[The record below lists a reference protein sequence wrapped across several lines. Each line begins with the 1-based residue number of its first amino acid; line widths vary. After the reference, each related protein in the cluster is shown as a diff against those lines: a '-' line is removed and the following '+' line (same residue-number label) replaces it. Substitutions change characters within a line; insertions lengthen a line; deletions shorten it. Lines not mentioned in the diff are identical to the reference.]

1 MRSHIQRAIALCGES
16 VKASFVTGRCL
27 EDICKPS
34 QDRLMRTPLDI
45 LSNSFGHS
53 SFRPG
58 QADIIDLILEGRNLL
73 AVMPTGAGKSICY
86 QVPSQLLDKP
96 TIVISPLVALMD
108 NQAAGLRANGV
119 PVAAIHSGQSREE
132 NIEQWK
138 TVAIGQT
145 KLLYLSPE
153 RLMQPRMLAAM
164 KALEPALFVIDE
176 AHCVSKWGP
185 AFRPEY
191 ADLSRLKALFPNAR
205 VAAFTAT
212 ADASTRK
219 DIAAQL
225 FSGDGE
231 IIVHGFDRPNLSLT
245 VSSLTNRTEQLLAW
259 METQRGQSGIVY
271 CLSRKN
277 TEKYAEILKQQG
289 YNALP
294 YHAGLSSEI
303 RFENQE
309 RFLAEPAVVIV
320 ATIAFGMG
328 IDKSNVRFVYHLNLP
343 SSLEAY
349 YQEIGRAGRDGAPSE
364 TGLIFAMDDI
374 RMRRQFISEDGSDS
388 DHQLREHRR
397 LDALLGYCE
406 ASKCRRQ
413 VLMAYFGEKSEP
425 CGNCDV
431 CLNPPDL
438 IDATIEA
445 KALFGAIDATGQRF
459 GATHVIAVARGEE
472 TPRILQ
478 YGHEKLPVFGTSD
491 KSKQWFQGLLRQAV
505 ALRFLSVNMEAYGRL
520 EILAKARA
528 VLDGREPFKCKD
540 PTIKRAP
547 KKTRSRASSNGTAAS
562 FSGKDSELLSRLKA
576 LRMEFAKQLG
586 KPAFVVFSD
595 ATLIDMVTK
604 KPKTREQMLDVSGVG
619 PSKFDR
625 FGDAFLAELGG

>member
-1 MRSHIQRAIALCGES
+1 M
-16 VKASFVTGRCL
+16 T
-27 EDICKPS
+27 
-34 QDRLMRTPLDI
+34 TPLHI
-45 LSNSFGHS
+45 LSDSFGHNA
-53 SFRPG
+53 FRPG
-58 QADIIDLILEGRNLL
+58 QADIIDMILEGKNVL

-86 QVPSQLLDKP
+86 QVPSQLLDQP

-119 PVAAIHSGQSREE
+119 SVAAIHSGQSREE
-132 NIEQWK
+132 NVAQWK
-138 TVAIGQT
+138 EVAQGRT
-145 KLLYLSPE
+145 NLLYLSPE
-153 RLMQPRMLAAM
+153 RLMQPRMLSAM
-164 KALEPALFVIDE
+164 KALNPALFVVDE

-191 ADLSRLKALFPNAR
+191 ADLSRLKTLFPTAHI
-205 VAAFTAT
+205 AAFTAT

-219 DIAAQL
+219 DIAEQL
-225 FSGDGE
+225 FSGQGE

-245 VSSLTNRTEQLLAW
+245 VSNLTNRTEQLLAW
-259 METQRGQSGIVY
+259 MEGQRGACGIVY

-277 TEKYAEILKQQG
+277 TEKYAEILREQG
-289 YNALP
+289 FNALP
-294 YHAGLSSEI
+294 YHAGLSSEV

-364 TGLIFAMDDI
+364 TGLIFALDDI
-374 RMRRQFISEDGSDS
+374 RMRRQFISEDGSDTE
-388 DHQLREHRR
+388 HQMREHRR

-413 VLMAYFGEKSEP
+413 VLMSYFGESSDP

-438 IDATIEA
+438 IDATAEA
-445 KALFGAIDATGQRF
+445 KALFGAIEATGQRF
-459 GATHVIAVARGEE
+459 GATHVIAVARGDE

-478 YGHEKLPVFGTSD
+478 YGHDKLDVFGTSD
-491 KSKQWFQGLLRQAV
+491 KPKQWFQGLLRQAV
-505 ALRFLSVNMEAYGRL
+505 ALRFLNVNMESYGRL
-520 EILAKARA
+520 EIRPKAQA
-528 VLDGREPFKCKD
+528 VLDDRAPFNCKD
-540 PTIKRAP
+540 PTVKRAA
-547 KKTRSRASSNGTAAS
+547 KTPRSRTASKSIASSLGAEDA
-562 FSGKDSELLSRLKA
+562 ELLTRLKA
-576 LRMEFAKQLG
+576 LRMDFAKQLG

-595 ATLIDMVTK
+595 ATLIDMVAR
-604 KPKTREQMLDVSGVG
+604 KPKTREEMLDVSGVG
-619 PSKFDR
+619 PSKFER
-625 FGDAFLAELGG
+625 FGEAFMSEL

>member
-1 MRSHIQRAIALCGES
+1 M
-16 VKASFVTGRCL
+16 T
-27 EDICKPS
+27 
-34 QDRLMRTPLDI
+34 TPLDI
-45 LSNSFGHS
+45 LSESFGHKA
-53 SFRPG
+53 FRPG
-58 QADIIDLILEGRNLL
+58 QADIVDMILDGENVL

-86 QVPSQLLDKP
+86 QVPSQLLDRP
-96 TIVISPLVALMD
+96 TIVISPLLALMD

-119 PVAAIHSGQSREE
+119 EVAAIHSGQSRDE
-132 NIEQWK
+132 NVAQWK
-138 TVAIGQT
+138 SVAQGNT

-153 RLMQPRMLAAM
+153 RLMQGRMLSAM
-164 KALEPALFVIDE
+164 KALDPALFVVDE

-191 ADLSRLKALFPNAR
+191 ADLSRLKVLFPNAA

-219 DIAAQL
+219 DIAEQL
-225 FSGDGE
+225 FSGQGE

-245 VSSLTNRTEQLLAW
+245 VSNLTNRTQQLLAW
-259 METQRGQSGIVY
+259 MESQRGESGIVY

-277 TEKYAEILKQQG
+277 TEKYAEILREQG
-289 YNALP
+289 FNALP
-294 YHAGLSSEI
+294 YHAGLSSEV

-364 TGLIFAMDDI
+364 TGLIFALDDI
-374 RMRRQFISEDGSDS
+374 RMRRQFISEDGSEP
-388 DHQLREHRR
+388 DHQMREHRR

-413 VLMAYFGEKSEP
+413 VLMSYFGEQSDP

-431 CLNPPDL
+431 CLNPPEL
-438 IDATIEA
+438 IDATAEA
-445 KALFGAIDATGQRF
+445 KALFGAIEATGQRF
-459 GATHVIAVARGEE
+459 GATHVIAVARGDE

-478 YGHEKLPVFGTSD
+478 YGHDKLPVFGTSD
-491 KSKQWFQGLLRQAV
+491 KPKQWFQGLLRQAV
-505 ALRFLSVNMEAYGRL
+505 ALRFLNVNMEAYGRL
-520 EILAKARA
+520 EIRPKAQA
-528 VLDGREPFKCKD
+528 VLVGEKPFNCKD
-540 PTIKRAP
+540 PTVKRAT
-547 KKTRSRASSNGTAAS
+547 KTSRSRTATKAKTSSLGA
-562 FSGKDSELLSRLKA
+562 KDTELLTRLKA
-576 LRMEFAKQLG
+576 LRMDYAKQLG

-595 ATLIDMVTK
+595 ATLIDMVSR
-604 KPKTREQMLDVSGVG
+604 KPKTREEMLDVSGVG
-619 PSKFDR
+619 PSKFER
-625 FGDAFLAELGG
+625 FGEAFMAELEG

>member
-1 MRSHIQRAIALCGES
+1 M
-16 VKASFVTGRCL
+16 T
-27 EDICKPS
+27 
-34 QDRLMRTPLDI
+34 TPLHV
-45 LSNSFGHS
+45 LSESFGHK

-58 QADIIDLILEGRNLL
+58 QADIVDIILNGKNVL

-86 QVPSQLLDKP
+86 QVPSQLLDRP

-119 PVAAIHSGQSREE
+119 EVATIHSGQSREE
-132 NIEQWK
+132 NVAQWK
-138 TVAIGQT
+138 QVAQGTT

-153 RLMQPRMLAAM
+153 RLMQPRMLSAMAA
-164 KALEPALFVIDE
+164 LNPALFVVDE

-191 ADLSRLKALFPNAR
+191 AGLSRLKDLFPNAA

-212 ADASTRK
+212 ADSSTRK
-219 DIAAQL
+219 DIAEQL
-225 FSGDGE
+225 FSGQGE

-245 VSSLTNRTEQLLAW
+245 VSNLTNRTEQLLAW
-259 METQRGQSGIVY
+259 MEAQRGKSGIVY

-277 TEKYAEILKQQG
+277 TEKYAEILREQG
-289 YNALP
+289 FNALP
-294 YHAGLSSEI
+294 YHAGLSSEV

-364 TGLIFAMDDI
+364 TGLIFALDDI
-374 RMRRQFISEDGSDS
+374 RMRRQFIAEDGSDS
-388 DHQLREHRR
+388 DHQMREHRR

-413 VLMAYFGEKSEP
+413 VLMAYFGETSDP

-438 IDATIEA
+438 IDATVEA
-445 KALFGAIDATGQRF
+445 KALFGAIAATGQRF
-459 GATHVIAVARGEE
+459 GATHVIAVARGDE

-478 YGHEKLPVFGTSD
+478 YGHDKLDVFGTSD
-491 KSKQWFQGLLRQAV
+491 KPKQWFQGLLRQAV
-505 ALRFLSVNMEAYGRL
+505 ALRFLNVNMEAYGRL
-520 EILAKARA
+520 EIRPKAQA
-528 VLDGREPFKCKD
+528 VLDDRQPFMCKD
-540 PTIKRAP
+540 PTIKRAAKAP
-547 KKTRSRASSNGTAAS
+547 RSRTSSKSKAPSLGE
-562 FSGKDSELLSRLKA
+562 KDSELLNRLKA
-576 LRMEFAKQLG
+576 LRMDFAKQLG

-595 ATLIDMVTK
+595 ATLKDMVSR
-604 KPKTREQMLDVSGVG
+604 KPKTKAEMLEVSGVG
-619 PSKFDR
+619 PSKFER
-625 FGDAFLAELGG
+625 FGEAFIAELEG

>member
-1 MRSHIQRAIALCGES
+1 M
-16 VKASFVTGRCL
+16 T
-27 EDICKPS
+27 
-34 QDRLMRTPLDI
+34 TPLHI
-45 LSNSFGHS
+45 LSDSFGHN

-58 QADIIDLILEGRNLL
+58 QADIVELILQRQNVL

-86 QVPSQLLDKP
+86 QVPSQLLDRP
-96 TIVISPLVALMD
+96 TIVVSPLVALMD

-119 PVAAIHSGQSREE
+119 PVAAIHSGQSRDE
-132 NIEQWK
+132 NVMQWK
-138 TVAIGQT
+138 SVAQGGT

-153 RLMQPRMLAAM
+153 RLMQPRMLSAM
-164 KALEPALFVIDE
+164 KALDPALFVVDE

-191 ADLSRLKALFPNAR
+191 ADLSRLKDLFPNAR

-219 DIAAQL
+219 DIAEQL
-225 FSGDGE
+225 FSGQGE
-231 IIVHGFDRPNLSLT
+231 VIVHGFDRPNLSLT
-245 VSSLTNRTEQLLAW
+245 VSSLTNRTQQLLEW
-259 METQRGQSGIVY
+259 METQRGQCGIVY

-277 TEKYAEILKQQG
+277 TEKYAEILRDKG
-289 YNALP
+289 FNALP
-294 YHAGLSSEI
+294 YHAGLSSEV

-309 RFLAEPAVVIV
+309 KFLAEPAVVIV

-364 TGLIFAMDDI
+364 TGLIYAMDDI

-388 DHQLREHRR
+388 EHQIREHRR

-413 VLMAYFGEKSEP
+413 VLMAYFGEASEP

-438 IDATIEA
+438 IDATEEA
-445 KALFGAIDATGQRF
+445 LALFGAIEATGQRF
-459 GATHVIAVARGEE
+459 GSTHVIAVARGDE
-472 TPRILQ
+472 TPRIVQ
-478 YGHEKLPVFGTSD
+478 YEHDKLPVFGTSN
-491 KSKQWFQGLLRQAV
+491 KPKQWFQGLLRQAV
-505 ALRFLSVNMEAYGRL
+505 ALGFLNVDMEAYGRL
-520 EILAKARA
+520 EIRPKAQA
-528 VLDGREPFKCKD
+528 VLDGRERFKCKD
-540 PTIKRAP
+540 PTIKRASQRE
-547 KKTRSRASSNGTAAS
+547 RSGRASKRNLSNLNESDT
-562 FSGKDSELLSRLKA
+562 ELLSRLKA
-576 LRMEFAKQLG
+576 LRMDFAKQLG

-595 ATLIDMVTK
+595 ATLIDMVEK
-604 KPKTREQMLDVSGVG
+604 KPATREAMLDVSGVG

-625 FGDAFLAELGG
+625 FGEAFLSEIIG